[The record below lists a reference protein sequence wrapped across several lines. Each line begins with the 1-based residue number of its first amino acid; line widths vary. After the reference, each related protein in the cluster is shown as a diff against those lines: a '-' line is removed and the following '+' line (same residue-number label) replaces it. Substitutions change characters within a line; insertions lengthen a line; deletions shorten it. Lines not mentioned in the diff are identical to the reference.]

1 MEEFNITQVDFQS
14 LKQVDIRTVDVDTLV
29 DIRNININTE
39 LPKEQRIL
47 EFIRK
52 VGNPYCF
59 KVDKVAVSVDFSND
73 GVTFEQRMKHYLQ
86 TL

>member
-1 MEEFNITQVDFQS
+1 MGEFNLAQVDFQS
-14 LKQVDIRTVDVDTLV
+14 LKQVDVRSVDLDTLV
-29 DIRNININTE
+29 DIRDVKIDTE
-39 LPKEQRIL
+39 LPKEQRIS

-59 KVDKVAVSVDFSND
+59 KVDKVAVSVEFSND
-73 GVTFEQRMKHYLQ
+73 GVTFEQRMKHCLQ

>member
-73 GVTFEQRMKHYLQ
+73 GVTFEQRMKHCLQ
-86 TL
+86 AL